1 MPNIINPNCPSLPQQ
16 VEKNTQDILKLFASN
31 LEELS
36 GLEFIPTSLIYQQD
50 KAIISGK
57 FIVTREEV
65 STEINGVVTL
75 PIKGE
80 NGIIVDG
87 SEDNFKIR
95 IALDQS
101 DRDLFNY
108 VQELVN
114 RTTESD
120 EIVFT
125 SDMENYVE
133 DFVSE
138 ATENFEEVVLLYDK
152 DSDDININRG
162 LTSGINDGGSIN
174 ENFATN
180 YKKLF
185 VEVFG
190 WGAIYGKNVYS
201 VGEFDIDKLNIDS
214 SNGSASTFFTFYES
228 DRMYSY
234 GGMVSCENNTTTF
247 QSKRYT
253 SIGSQPVGS
262 GFPIFRIWGVK
273 R

>member
-36 GLEFIPTSLIYQQD
+36 GLEFNPTSLIYQQD

-57 FIVTREEV
+57 FIVTRDEA

-75 PIKGE
+75 PLKGE
-80 NGIIVDG
+80 NGVVVDA
-87 SEDNFKIR
+87 SEDNSKIR

-101 DRDLFNY
+101 DRQLFNY

-133 DFVSE
+133 
-138 ATENFEEVVLLYDK
+138 NFISDLAPLTSDIIFDAK
-152 DSDDININRG
+152 SDDINVNKGYTNGLPNGYEINSDFSPYDFAIVTGRIFAVYFT
-162 LTSGINDGGSIN
+162 LIIDLNQINAD
-174 ENFATN
+174 
-180 YKKLF
+180 
-185 VEVFG
+185 
-190 WGAIYGKNVYS
+190 NVYMGTS
-201 VGEFDIDKLNIDS
+201 CFYYVTGSDLLGIANCTINQNKNIFK
-214 SNGSASTFFTFYES
+214 STIQYTNITNS
-228 DRMYSY
+228 Q
-234 GGMVSCENNTTTF
+234 VSQNNDYCVM
-247 QSKRYT
+247 QIR
-253 SIGSQPVGS
+253 
-262 GFPIFRIWGVK
+262 GVK